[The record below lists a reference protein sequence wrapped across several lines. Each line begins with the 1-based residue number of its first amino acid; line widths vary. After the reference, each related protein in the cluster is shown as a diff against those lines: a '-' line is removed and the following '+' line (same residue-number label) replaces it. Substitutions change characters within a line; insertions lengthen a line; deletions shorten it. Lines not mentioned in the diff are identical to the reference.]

1 MKGRPVKARFRL
13 GMVALI
19 GAGALALSGCGSADT
34 AAVVDGRVISE
45 QAVQT
50 ATMEYNQQIAALTQ
64 RALAANQQPNAQP
77 LTTDAVVNWFVWA
90 PILLDEAAAFGQPQS
105 ASMAEATLTDVQ
117 DPAPATI
124 ELVRAQNALQA
135 IRGDVGASQKV
146 LDRIHRLKVTVNPRY
161 GTYDPQTGLLGASTP
176 NWLPTPSPTPSNG

>member
-19 GAGALALSGCGSADT
+19 GAGALALSGCGAADT
-34 AAVVDGRVISE
+34 AAVVDGQVISE
-45 QAVQT
+45 QAVHT
-50 ATMEYNQQIAALTQ
+50 ATMQYNEQVAAQTK
-64 RALAANQQPNAQP
+64 RDVAANKQPTLQP

-90 PILLDEAAAFGQPQS
+90 PTLLDEAAAFGQPQS
-105 ASMAEATLTDVQ
+105 ESVARAALTDVQ
-117 DPAPATI
+117 DPAPSTI

-146 LDRIHRLKVTVNPRY
+146 LDRIHRLDVTVNPRY
-161 GTYDPQTGLLGASTP
+161 GTFDPQTGLLGVSTP
-176 NWLPTPSPTPSNG
+176 NWLPTPTPTPSNG